1 MPETLVSVRPSPVH
15 AVRWAAVLAG
25 MAVGIALY
33 LVLALAGAALGLG
46 LYGPP
51 ESLSVAAAVWNALSM
66 PIVALIGAYVAARA
80 SGLRRLADGVLHG
93 IVWWG
98 GTTLLFAALAT
109 TGMGARF
116 GGLFGPVASQP
127 RIAIGPAVSQSSLAA
142 VPPLAGLVIEG
153 LRSGDRAAAVRQLQE
168 QGRLTEEEANR
179 YFDLGTVLLER
190 TPPAAAATVGQTAAV
205 AAAAS
210 GWLAGAIVLSLITG
224 MIGGGIG
231 ARGARRLLRGARAR
245 TAADVTRPGLAEPAR
260 LTPGRLD
267 EKARRPRVPVS

>member
-25 MAVGIALY
+25 MAVGIALH
-33 LVLALAGAALGLG
+33 LVLALAGAALGLA

-66 PIVALIGAYVAARA
+66 LIVALIGAYVAARA

-109 TGMGARF
+109 TGMGGRF
-116 GGLFGPVASQP
+116 GGLFGLVAPQP
-127 RIAIGPAVSQSSLAA
+127 RIAIGPAASQSNPAA
-142 VPPLAGLVIEG
+142 VPPLVGLVIEG
-153 LRSGDRAAAVRQLQE
+153 LRSGDRATAVRQLQE
-168 QGRLTEEEANR
+168 QGQLTEEEATR
-179 YFDLGTVLLER
+179 YFDLGAVLFER
-190 TPPAAAATVGQTAAV
+190 APSAAAATVKQPAAV
-205 AAAAS
+205 AAAAN
-210 GWLAGAIVLSLITG
+210 GWLAGAIVLSLIAG

-231 ARGARRLLRGARAR
+231 ARGARRLLLGGRAP
-245 TAADVTRPGLAEPAR
+245 TAADVTRPGLAKPPR
-260 LTPGRLD
+260 LTPERSD
-267 EKARRPRVPVS
+267 EKSRRPRVPVS